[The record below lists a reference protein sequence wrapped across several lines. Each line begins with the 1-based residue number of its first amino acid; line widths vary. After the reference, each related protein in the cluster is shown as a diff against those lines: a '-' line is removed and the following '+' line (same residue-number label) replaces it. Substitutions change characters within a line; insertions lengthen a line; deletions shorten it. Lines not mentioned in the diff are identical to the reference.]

1 MSYIVGMGR
10 KRYVRM
16 TRQQAEE
23 ILSLCAPAIIGDRL
37 NNRVCACCGAREEPV
52 SPPYSIHVKGECAD
66 YLRYLRVGEILTKAV
81 QPK

>member
-23 ILSLCAPAIIGDRL
+23 ILSLCAPVIVE
-37 NNRVCACCGAREEPV
+37 RVCTCCGAKEEPV
-52 SPPYSIHVKGECAD
+52 SPPYLIHIKGECGD
-66 YLRYLRVGEILTKAV
+66 YRRYLRVGEILEEAV
-81 QPK
+81 KPK